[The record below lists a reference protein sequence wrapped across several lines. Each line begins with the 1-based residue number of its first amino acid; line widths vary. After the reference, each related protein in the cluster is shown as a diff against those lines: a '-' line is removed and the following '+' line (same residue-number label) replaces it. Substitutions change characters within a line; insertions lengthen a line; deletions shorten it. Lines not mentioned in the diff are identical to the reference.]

1 MMSPTLVGLHIAKV
15 EVRGVTLVFTM
26 ETLVLRMRRAAA
38 EPWLHITLYRAWW
51 TGVVLTVLAVFVRY
65 HTVDAR
71 CLATSNMRGTAE
83 LDFFVMYTENYKKNV
98 FWPTD
103 VNNGNTVPMAL
114 FSICLLTDNALLVF
128 FSFVDPL
135 DTSYIVI
142 IYTVLGFINCAQLIR
157 Y

>member
-83 LDFFVMYTENYKKNV
+83 LDFFVTQRTIRKTC
-98 FWPTD
+98 F
-103 VNNGNTVPMAL
+103 G
-114 FSICLLTDNALLVF
+114 LLTSTTETLYLWLFFPFVF
-128 FSFVDPL
+128 
-135 DTSYIVI
+135 
-142 IYTVLGFINCAQLIR
+142 
-157 Y
+157 